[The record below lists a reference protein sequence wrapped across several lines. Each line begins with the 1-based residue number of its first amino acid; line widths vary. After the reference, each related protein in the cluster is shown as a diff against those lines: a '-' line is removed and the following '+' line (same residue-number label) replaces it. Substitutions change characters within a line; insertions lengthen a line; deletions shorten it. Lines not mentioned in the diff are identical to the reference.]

1 MPPGATM
8 PHDPDAVAIHQSRR
22 AQIVNRRFVPVHP
35 HLRFI
40 ERMRR
45 AARWRGADL
54 QHCDA
59 LVRQG
64 LRQIHR
70 PARPQRRADRA
81 TPIPREVLTPPPN
94 MSLTDQRITSVLAIS
109 DGIEQSAPTLA
120 AFLVTI
126 GRAACRGTVGQYV

>member
-1 MPPGATM
+1 
-8 PHDPDAVAIHQSRR
+8 
-22 AQIVNRRFVPVHP
+22 
-35 HLRFI
+35 
-40 ERMRR
+40 MRR

-81 TPIPREVLTPPPN
+81 TPIQREVLTPPPN
-94 MSLTDQRITSVLAIS
+94 MRLNDQRITSVLAIA
-109 DGIEQSAPTLA
+109 DGIEQSALPSA
-120 AFLVTI
+120 AFLVLRSEERRVGKGGVST
-126 GRAACRGTVGQYV
+126 CRSRWSPYH

>member
-81 TPIPREVLTPPPN
+81 TRSEEHTSELQSLMRISYAVFSLKNKTKKNILEPN
-94 MSLTDQRITSVLAIS
+94 
-109 DGIEQSAPTLA
+109 
-120 AFLVTI
+120 
-126 GRAACRGTVGQYV
+126 

>member
-1 MPPGATM
+1 
-8 PHDPDAVAIHQSRR
+8 
-22 AQIVNRRFVPVHP
+22 
-35 HLRFI
+35 
-40 ERMRR
+40 MRR

-81 TPIPREVLTPPPN
+81 TPIQREVLTPPPN
-94 MSLTDQRITSVLAIS
+94 MRLNDQRITSVLAIA
-109 DGIEQSAPTLA
+109 DGIEQSALPSA
-120 AFLVTI
+120 AFLVLPMHELYPSQGEVSSQARFEIKDHLLVAGTRSEE
-126 GRAACRGTVGQYV
+126 GRGGKGGGRTGK